1 MQYESLENEIQAKGV
16 EVIHMR
22 FSGNLKGLYADS
34 TIAIDTKIETEAER
48 CCVLAEEIGH
58 HYTSL
63 GNITNLEDIRNLKQ
77 EKKARNWAYEKLV
90 GITGIINAFNAGT
103 RNNFELAE
111 YLGVT
116 EEFLEE
122 TIKHYKEKHGLYYE
136 LDNYIV
142 YFEPLGVLKMF

>member
-1 MQYESLENEIQAKGV
+1 MQYESLMNEIHDKGV

-63 GNITNLEDIRNLKQ
+63 GTITNLEDIRNLKQ
-77 EKKARNWAYEKLV
+77 EKRARNWAYEKLV
-90 GITGIINAFNAGT
+90 GLVGLINAFNSGA
-103 RNNFELAE
+103 RDRFELAA
-111 YLGVT
+111 YLDVT
-116 EEFLEE
+116 EEFLDEAL
-122 TIKHYKEKHGLYYE
+122 KHYKERYGMYYE
-136 LDNYIV
+136 IDNYLI
-142 YFEPLGVLKMF
+142 YFEPFGILKMI